1 MHKRTLYKE
10 ISRKDKRT
18 YLPKEQESDLPYLEG
33 SILEKA
39 TESEIIEC
47 HNYYEKNKECHHHL
61 VYDESRF
68 IYNFRYCG
76 ICGKFIALI

>member
-10 ISRKDKRT
+10 ISRKDKRV
-18 YLPKEQESDLPYLEG
+18 YLPKEQESNLPYLEG

-39 TESEIIEC
+39 TESEIVGC
-47 HNYYEKNKECHHHL
+47 HNYYEKNKECRHHL
-61 VYDESRF
+61 VYDESGF
-68 IYNFRYCG
+68 IYNSRYCG